1 MIIKVCGMRDAE
13 NIREVERLGIDMM
26 GFICWERSPRYVRE
40 VPAYLPECPRVGVFV
55 NPTLDEIQ
63 KRMEAFDFSYIQL
76 HGSESPEFCQVVRE
90 KTGCKVI
97 KAKSLPRPLQRR
109 GERSKACD
117 IECLNTDEE
126 LQRLFP
132 PPLEG
137 LGEAFLLF
145 DTKCS
150 TMGGSGKQFNWDILS
165 DYRGDLPFLLS
176 GGIGPED
183 AERLRQFHHPK
194 CLGIDINSRFEIEP
208 GIKDTEKIK
217 QFITAIRKNQLH

>member
-1 MIIKVCGMRDAE
+1 MRDAE

-40 VPAYLPECPRVGVFV
+40 VPAYLPNCPRVGVFV
-55 NPTLDEIQ
+55 NPTLEEIQ
-63 KRMEAFDFSYIQL
+63 KRMEAFEFSYIQL
-76 HGSESPEFCQVVRE
+76 HGSESPEFCKEVRE

-117 IECLNTDEE
+117 IEGLDTDEE

-183 AERLRQFHHPK
+183 AERLRQFHHDK
-194 CLGIDINSRFEIEP
+194 CLGFDINSHFEIEP

-217 QFITAIRKNQLH
+217 QFITAIREN

>member
-40 VPAYLPECPRVGVFV
+40 VPAYLPNCPRVGVFV

-63 KRMEAFDFSYIQL
+63 KRMEAFEFSYIQL
-76 HGSESPEFCQVVRE
+76 HGSESPEFCREVRE

-97 KAKSLPRPLQRR
+97 KAISINRSTHPQTPSNSPLKGEESGKEASPLR
-109 GERSKACD
+109 GGLVGS
-117 IECLNTDEE
+117 
-126 LQRLFP
+126 F
-132 PPLEG
+132 EG
-137 LGEAFLLF
+137 CATFLLF

-165 DYRGDLPFLLS
+165 TYQGDLPFLLS

-194 CLGIDINSRFEIEP
+194 CLGFDINSRFEIEP

-217 QFITAIRKNQLH
+217 HFITAIRKN